1 MTVQQRF
8 CKQSIVIFFPCTIIP
23 RDRIIMRY
31 HISTGYKS
39 LFFTLLLRECLVNSL
54 HFLVNVIIELL
65 LIGVPRVPS
74 DTLTP
79 VRNTSGVA
87 TRIITSIKVLID
99 LVLGKCGRGRF
110 SAFRNCLVS
119 DKRLADGGSRAKES
133 IFARDTKVISC
144 WTVADSRPR
153 DSSLLPNKTVELAKI
168 GDTDMRPDVST

>member
-1 MTVQQRF
+1 MTVQRF
-8 CKQSIVIFFPCTIIP
+8 CKQSIVVFLPCTADTQRSHNNEVSHFYWLQESI
-23 RDRIIMRY
+23 
-31 HISTGYKS
+31 
-39 LFFTLLLRECLVNSL
+39 FTLLLREGFANPP

-65 LIGVPRVPS
+65 IIGVPRVPS
-74 DTLTP
+74 NTLTP
-79 VRNTSGVA
+79 VRNTPRVA
-87 TRIITSIKVLID
+87 TRIITPIKVMVD

-110 SAFRNCLVS
+110 SALGNRLVS
-119 DKRLADGGSRAKES
+119 YERLADSGSRAKES

>member
-1 MTVQQRF
+1 
-8 CKQSIVIFFPCTIIP
+8 
-23 RDRIIMRY
+23 MRY

-65 LIGVPRVPS
+65 LVGVPRVPS

-87 TRIITSIKVLID
+87 TRIITPIKVLID

-110 SAFRNCLVS
+110 SAFRNRLVS

-133 IFARDTKVISC
+133 IFARDTKVISR
-144 WTVADSRPR
+144 WTVTDSRFR
-153 DSSLLPNKTVELAKI
+153 NSGLLPNKTVKLAKI
-168 GDTDMRPDVST
+168 DDADMRPNVGT